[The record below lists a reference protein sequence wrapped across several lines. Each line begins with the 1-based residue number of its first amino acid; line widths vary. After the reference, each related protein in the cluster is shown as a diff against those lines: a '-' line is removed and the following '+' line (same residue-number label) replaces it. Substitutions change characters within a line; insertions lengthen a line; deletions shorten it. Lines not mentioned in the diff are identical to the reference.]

1 METRVSRRVGF
12 ILLGVWLIAAG
23 LMQILPGLGP
33 LGLLMPA
40 LQLIAGILIIMG
52 R

>member
-1 METRVSRRVGF
+1 LGF
-12 ILLGVWLIAAG
+12 IVLGVWLIAAAV
-23 LMQILPGLGP
+23 MQVLPALAP